1 MKQNT
6 LHKKNDN
13 EIITILELP
22 ELYSDALVKSAE
34 QELNRRNI
42 PQEEL
47 QAIAEELF
55 RKRCRELFEDRRFPI
70 ADLELPTSKF
80 LEEAEREKMIL
91 EEFERVKDRRRLFN
105 EGLPRMG

>member
-1 MKQNT
+1 MNQNT
-6 LHKKNDN
+6 LLNKNDK
-13 EIITILELP
+13 EIIAILELP

-55 RKRCRELFEDRRFPI
+55 RKRCRELFEDRRFPVE
-70 ADLELPTSKF
+70 DLELPTSKF
-80 LEEAEREKMIL
+80 LEEKEREKMFL

-105 EGLPRMG
+105 EGLPRG